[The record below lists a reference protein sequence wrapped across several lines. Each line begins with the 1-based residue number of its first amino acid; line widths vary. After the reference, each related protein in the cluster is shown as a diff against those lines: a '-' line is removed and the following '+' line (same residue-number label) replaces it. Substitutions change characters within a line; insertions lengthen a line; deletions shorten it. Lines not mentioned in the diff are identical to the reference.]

1 MKNRLN
7 KIILFSILALSF
19 SSCTKEWCGVEGVGP
34 VRSQERII
42 TNFNGVDLQLAGRVN
57 LIQDSAFSVIVTTY
71 SNYHPLI
78 NTYVRGGTLVVDSR
92 KSLSDENV
100 TIEIHLPSLEYLNI
114 GGSGDIHTS
123 SGFNSSYVKLN
134 VSGSGK
140 INFSGNVSDLDAVI
154 SGSGKIYL
162 SGNSDNSKMR
172 ISGSGDI
179 KGYAMICQN
188 NEATISGSG
197 EIETNVVDNLI
208 ARISGSG
215 NINYIGYPSVQTH
228 ISGSG
233 NVNHHN

>member
-1 MKNRLN
+1 
-7 KIILFSILALSF
+7 
-19 SSCTKEWCGVEGVGP
+19 
-34 VRSQERII
+34 
-42 TNFNGVDLQLAGRVN
+42 
-57 LIQDSAFSVIVTTY
+57 
-71 SNYHPLI
+71 
-78 NTYVRGGTLVVDSR
+78 
-92 KSLSDENV
+92 
-100 TIEIHLPSLEYLNI
+100 
-114 GGSGDIHTS
+114 
-123 SGFNSSYVKLN
+123 
-134 VSGSGK
+134 
-140 INFSGNVSDLDAVI
+140 
-154 SGSGKIYL
+154 
-162 SGNSDNSKMR
+162 MR